1 MAFQVTYVGQLSQFL
16 RCFDLMLKF
25 FYGLE
30 KEKTACSPCTASPW
44 HSWKSVDGS
53 LDRCYVAMADST
65 LKSDGPESTNIRPG
79 STDGVHCSWQPR
91 RLHTSQPL
99 KTARLH
105 VPPNNCASALFVY
118 YTVLRLYL
126 YLPNLFIK
134 YQSSSISISKPKV
147 ETSV

>member
-1 MAFQVTYVGQLSQFL
+1 MLHFGNQTVNRL
-16 RCFDLMLKF
+16 RNLTRHGLDLTKCPRPFFNLMLKL
-25 FYGLE
+25 FYSPE
-30 KEKTACSPCTASPW
+30 KKQKCLQSMHCKSMT

-91 RLHTSQPL
+91 RLHTSPPL

-105 VPPNNCASALFVY
+105 VPPNNCASALFVNC
-118 YTVLRLYL
+118 TGD
-126 YLPNLFIK
+126 
-134 YQSSSISISKPKV
+134 
-147 ETSV
+147 